1 MKTDKLTE
9 LRKLAKTEE
18 PAAIAGKLAMLFP
31 ELRDAPLEPFVPEKL
46 DRWAMKEL
54 RAQKS
59 AARYVLSFW
68 SGHKSSSVWLVGAF
82 TLEDIENLSLDSR
95 EIIQCWMNNPFW
107 I

>member
-1 MKTDKLTE
+1 MKTDRLTG

-18 PAAIAGKLAMLFP
+18 PAVIAQGMAMLFS
-31 ELRDAPLEPFVPEKL
+31 ELKDAPLIPFVPEKL
-46 DRWAMKEL
+46 DRWAMREL

-68 SGHKSSSVWLVGAF
+68 SGHKSSSIWLVGAF
-82 TLEDIENLSLDSR
+82 TLDDVENLSPDSV
-95 EIIQCWMNNPFW
+95 EIIQCWMDHPFW